1 MKKLIPSLLFVVLC
15 FSLVYSIAFVNASD
29 GEEEFSFTTS
39 LEMKENYDERG
50 SEYNQNEININ
61 LLSSLSII
69 QDLQI
74 NFTDIKYPIRNITTI
89 EDYTPDSNT
98 KQINKV
104 NHGYAVQINL
114 NKTTTIYGVHIYIK
128 NDNPTDPSPRPVYVM
143 IKGFNPNGNKPNET
157 TYGESILL
165 NKSDSSDPG
174 WYIQEFPSPIIL
186 SEGNYFLVL
195 DGTAIEEWP
204 QTRIDWYL
212 NDVNPSHPDL
222 YTSQLNSSGWFDGE
236 LSNPFLYKLIYKS
249 EKIAFPEEI
258 NMTAEINTNN
268 YKIINGTQK
277 GDGILE
283 KKNINLEENG
293 EILTININNEISEN
307 LTFDFSYKLNVFADS
322 ALEANGIVRPNQN
335 VLWTL
340 NPFITRKSEN
350 MTIKFNYASTWTNL
364 TVYKNGLNV
373 SSDVI
378 FNPEE
383 NYIFIPND
391 TIEDGADWEITANSP
406 KFDIGLKTPKLEFK
420 PGQELR
426 FELNAP
432 ILEGNYTFI
441 LFDSFGLEVY
451 RIVKTIPPD
460 NNIFSYQIP
469 ENMDEGNFTAYVFWN
484 SDTDAGVATQEFK
497 VVVATGLVDS
507 NFFLPIII
515 GVVIGGGSI
524 IGFSSVVVIKKYNK
538 SKKKEL
544 EDFLKECSELLNI
557 KSIIVT
563 EKSSGIALYSKS
575 FGGKKLDGT
584 LLSGFFQ
591 AIRNFG
597 EEALEEFKNSRTV
610 KLDYKE
616 YVVLMNDF
624 VNVRVIVVM
633 KEQPSTNFQYTLDDL
648 TYDIY
653 INYGPKIDKF
663 QGDLK
668 EFVGI
673 EKIIE
678 KNINIDLLYP
688 FRLNL
693 KPKMKVKLDD
703 DEKKIIQRAQN
714 LMRDN
719 NMDYFYSIYLLPE
732 NDCEPEDF
740 ETIKTLIEKDIFH
753 PIKDRSKR
761 DKINPLPAI

>member
-1 MKKLIPSLLFVVLC
+1 MKKIIPSLLFVVLC
-15 FSLVYSIAFVNASD
+15 FSLVYSMVIVNASD
-29 GEEEFSFTTS
+29 GQEEFSFTTS
-39 LEMKENYDERG
+39 LEMTEHYDETG
-50 SEYNQNEININ
+50 SEYDQREVNIN
-61 LLSSLSII
+61 LLSNSSTI
-69 QDLQI
+69 QDLEI
-74 NFTDIKYPIRNITTI
+74 NFTDIKYPIEQKTI
-89 EDYTPDSNT
+89 EDYNSNSSNN
-98 KQINKV
+98 QINNK
-104 NHGYAVQINL
+104 NHGYAIQINL
-114 NKTTTIYGVHIYIK
+114 NKTKTIYGVNIFIK
-128 NDNPTDPSPRPVYVM
+128 NANPTDPSPRPIYVI
-143 IKGFNPNGNKPNET
+143 IKGFNPDGNKPNET
-157 TYGESILL
+157 IYGESILL
-165 NKSDSSDPG
+165 NKSDTSDPG
-174 WYIQEFPSPIIL
+174 WFIQEFPSPITL
-186 SEGNYFLVL
+186 SGGNYFLVL
-195 DGTAIEEWP
+195 DGSAIGNWP
-204 QTRIDWYL
+204 QTQIDWYL

-222 YTSQLNSSGWFDGE
+222 YTSQLNSSGWLDGE
-236 LSNPFLYKLIYKS
+236 LGEPFLYKLIYKI
-249 EKIAFPEEI
+249 EEDLYPEEI
-258 NMTAEINTNN
+258 NMTAEINSEKYPVENW
-268 YKIINGTQK
+268 NGNEK
-277 GDGILE
+277 GKGILKRE
-283 KKNINLEENG
+283 NINLKHNMQLNIIIRNNLTKSLNFNFSYNFRMNDDISFVAIG
-293 EILTININNEISEN
+293 EISQNEKIAWK
-307 LTFDFSYKLNVFADS
+307 F
-322 ALEANGIVRPNQN
+322 
-335 VLWTL
+335 
-340 NPFITRKSEN
+340 NPSITRKSEN
-350 MTIKFNYASTWTNL
+350 MTIKFYYASTWSNL
-364 TVYKNGLNV
+364 TLYKNGLNI
-373 SSDVI
+373 SSSVI
-378 FNPEE
+378 FNHEE
-383 NYIFIPND
+383 NYLFIPND

-420 PGQELR
+420 TGQELR
-426 FELNAP
+426 FEINAP

-460 NNIFSYQIP
+460 NNIFTYQIP

-515 GVVIGGGSI
+515 GVVVGGGSI

-668 EFVGI
+668 DFVGI

-693 KPKMKVKLDD
+693 QPKMKLKLEDK
-703 DEKKIIQRAQN
+703 EKKIIQRAQN

-740 ETIKTLIEKDIFH
+740 ETIKALIEKDIFH

-761 DKINPLPAI
+761 DKTNPLPAI